1 MSLRKAVLQRITPLP
16 SRTPSPSL
24 QHDWPQSPDSE
35 TVFPDLAQGP
45 IPLHREPEPDEHV
58 ANRSKSPCVSPPS
71 PPSSPPPPFLPA
83 PALPRD
89 TAFVDS
95 PSSSLGSSSSS
106 SAAPLGNMQMGKRR
120 VLTSTSRAVRD
131 FMSPNGVVKR
141 WRVNIAEHAASLPAD
156 LATVS
161 ISGTVKRDPDLWF
174 DDGNIVLLCRDVAFR
189 VYRGLLTRHSVIFRD
204 LFSMAQPSTSETME
218 SCPVVH
224 ISDPP
229 DDLRH
234 LLKVM
239 CGLRNFPIIP
249 GERMEFAELAALIRM
264 SHKYHVED
272 LHTRAMHHFKLYFT
286 NDLAVWDTAGIDGN
300 LFLHIT
306 LPDAIA
312 AVNLARL
319 THADSVLPTALY
331 LCCQLD
337 AELTAGVE
345 RADGSTE
352 RLDAKDLE
360 LVLRGR
366 TELVRASTRGAC
378 TICKPSPSPQCASA
392 GGSKGSNGSGGGGGA
407 NACERALRE
416 ILNMM
421 LDGLQKDPIGDIA
434 GYAALDSW
442 EHWIE
447 DVVELWPL
455 CEPCRAMLHARDLDV
470 RRDVWK
476 RLPTYMGVAVEDW
489 KDPTVAATPH
499 K

>member
-24 QHDWPQSPDSE
+24 PHDWPQSPDAE
-35 TVFPDLAQGP
+35 TIFPDLA
-45 IPLHREPEPDEHV
+45 HREPEPDEHT
-58 ANRSKSPCVSPPS
+58 ATRSKSPE
-71 PPSSPPPPFLPA
+71 L
-83 PALPRD
+83 
-89 TAFVDS
+89 
-95 PSSSLGSSSSS
+95 
-106 SAAPLGNMQMGKRR
+106 
-120 VLTSTSRAVRD
+120 
-131 FMSPNGVVKR
+131 MSPNGVVKR
-141 WRVNIAEHAASLPAD
+141 WRVNIADHASSLPSE

-161 ISGTVKRDPDLWF
+161 LNGTVKRDPDLWF
-174 DDGNIVLLCRDVAFR
+174 DDGNIVLLCRDIAFR

-229 DDLRH
+229 DDLRY
-234 LLKVM
+234 LLRVL
-239 CGLRNFPIIP
+239 CGLRKFPVIP

-272 LHTRAMHHFKLYFT
+272 LHSRAMHHFKLYFT
-286 NDLAVWDTAGIDGN
+286 NDLAVWDTAGVDGN

-306 LPDAIA
+306 PPDAIA
-312 AVNLARL
+312 AINLARL

-337 AELTAGVE
+337 GELTSGVE
-345 RADGSTE
+345 RADGTTE
-352 RLDAKDLE
+352 RLDPKDLE

-378 TICKPSPSPQCASA
+378 TICKPHPSPQCAGA
-392 GGSKGSNGSGGGGGA
+392 KGS
-407 NACERALRE
+407 CERALRE
-416 ILNMM
+416 ILGMM

-455 CEPCRAMLHARDLDV
+455 CEPCRTMLHARDLDV

-476 RLPTYMGVAVEDW
+476 RLPQYMGVTVEDW
-489 KDPTVAATPH
+489 KDPTVPVAGPT

>member
-24 QHDWPQSPDSE
+24 PHEWTQSPDTE
-35 TVFPDLAQGP
+35 PVFPDLVQHQQQ
-45 IPLHREPEPDEHV
+45 IHREPEPDEHI
-58 ANRSKSPCVSPPS
+58 ATRSKSP
-71 PPSSPPPPFLPA
+71 
-83 PALPRD
+83 
-89 TAFVDS
+89 DS
-95 PSSSLGSSSSS
+95 
-106 SAAPLGNMQMGKRR
+106 
-120 VLTSTSRAVRD
+120 

-141 WRVNIAEHAASLPAD
+141 WRVNIADHAASLPSE

-161 ISGTVKRDPDLWF
+161 LSGTVKRDPDLWF
-174 DDGNIVLLCRDVAFR
+174 EDGNIVLLCRDTAFR

-204 LFSMAQPSTSETME
+204 LFSMAQPSASETME

-234 LLKVM
+234 LLRVL
-239 CGLRNFPIIP
+239 CGTRKFPVIP
-249 GERMEFAELAALIRM
+249 GERMEFVELAALIRM

-272 LHTRAMHHFKLYFT
+272 LHSRAMHHLKLYFT
-286 NDLAVWDTAGIDGN
+286 NDLAVWDTAGVDGN

-306 LPDAIA
+306 PPDAIA

-345 RADGSTE
+345 RPDGSTE
-352 RLDAKDLE
+352 RLEPKDLE

-378 TICKPSPSPQCASA
+378 TICRPAPSAQCA
-392 GGSKGSNGSGGGGGA
+392 GKG
-407 NACERALRE
+407 CERALRE

-476 RLPTYMGVAVEDW
+476 RLPQYMGVAVEDW
-489 KDPTVAATPH
+489 KDPTVSATPT

>member
-24 QHDWPQSPDSE
+24 PHDWPQSPDSE
-35 TVFPDLAQGP
+35 TIFPDLAA
-45 IPLHREPEPDEHV
+45 HREPEPDEHI
-58 ANRSKSPCVSPPS
+58 ASRSKSP
-71 PPSSPPPPFLPA
+71 
-83 PALPRD
+83 
-89 TAFVDS
+89 
-95 PSSSLGSSSSS
+95 
-106 SAAPLGNMQMGKRR
+106 
-120 VLTSTSRAVRD
+120 D

-141 WRVNIAEHAASLPAD
+141 WRVSITDHAASLPSE

-161 ISGTVKRDPDLWF
+161 LSGTVKRDPDLWF
-174 DDGNIVLLCRDVAFR
+174 EDGNIVLLCRDTAFR

-224 ISDPP
+224 ISDAP
-229 DDLRH
+229 DDLRY
-234 LLKVM
+234 LLRVM
-239 CGLRNFPIIP
+239 CGLRKFPVIP
-249 GERMEFAELAALIRM
+249 GERMEFSELAALIRM

-272 LHTRAMHHFKLYFT
+272 LHTRAMHHLKLYFT
-286 NDLAVWDTAGIDGN
+286 NDLAVWDTAGVDGN

-306 LPDAIA
+306 PPDAIA

-337 AELTAGVE
+337 GELAAGVE
-345 RADGSTE
+345 RPDGSTE

-378 TICKPSPSPQCASA
+378 TICRPSPSPQCAA
-392 GGSKGSNGSGGGGGA
+392 KG
-407 NACERALRE
+407 CERALRE

-455 CEPCRAMLHARDLDV
+455 CEPCRGMLHARDLEV

-476 RLPTYMGVAVEDW
+476 RLPQFMGVAVEDW
-489 KDPTVAATPH
+489 KDPTAPAPA

>member
-24 QHDWPQSPDSE
+24 PHEWPQSPD
-35 TVFPDLAQGP
+35 TDAVFPDLAA
-45 IPLHREPEPDEHV
+45 HREHEPDEHI
-58 ANRSKSPCVSPPS
+58 ATRPKSPE
-71 PPSSPPPPFLPA
+71 
-83 PALPRD
+83 
-89 TAFVDS
+89 
-95 PSSSLGSSSSS
+95 
-106 SAAPLGNMQMGKRR
+106 
-120 VLTSTSRAVRD
+120 
-131 FMSPNGVVKR
+131 FMSSTGVVKR
-141 WRVNIAEHAASLPAD
+141 WRVSITDHAAPALPSELASVSL
-156 LATVS
+156 
-161 ISGTVKRDPDLWF
+161 SGSVKRDPDLWF
-174 DDGNIVLLCRDVAFR
+174 EDGNIVLLCRDSAFR

-229 DDLRH
+229 DDLRY
-234 LLKVM
+234 LLRVM
-239 CGLRNFPIIP
+239 CGLRKFPIIP

-272 LHTRAMHHFKLYFT
+272 LHSRAMHHFKLYFT
-286 NDLAVWDTAGIDGN
+286 NDLAVWDTAGVDGN

-306 LPDAIA
+306 PPDAITA
-312 AVNLARL
+312 INLARL
-319 THADSVLPTALY
+319 THTDSVLPTALY

-345 RADGSTE
+345 RPDGSTE
-352 RLDAKDLE
+352 RLEPKDLE

-378 TICKPSPSPQCASA
+378 TICKPSPSPQCVN
-392 GGSKGSNGSGGGGGA
+392 KG
-407 NACERALRE
+407 CERALRE
-416 ILNMM
+416 VLNMM

-447 DVVELWPL
+447 DVVDLWPL
-455 CEPCRAMLHARDLDV
+455 CEPCRTMLHARDLDV

-476 RLPTYMGVAVEDW
+476 RLPRFMGVTVEDW
-489 KDPTVAATPH
+489 KDPTAAAAAPAPA

>member
-24 QHDWPQSPDSE
+24 HHDWPQSPDSE
-35 TVFPDLAQGP
+35 TIFPDLAP
-45 IPLHREPEPDEHV
+45 HREPEPDEHT
-58 ANRSKSPCVSPPS
+58 ASSSKSPCVPS
-71 PPSSPPPPFLPA
+71 PLSSSSSPP
-83 PALPRD
+83 
-89 TAFVDS
+89 
-95 PSSSLGSSSSS
+95 SSSSS
-106 SAAPLGNMQMGKRR
+106 SAAAAVPADDHSPCSSSRGKAQDKGKEKGKHTHMGNRR
-120 VLTSTSRAVRD
+120 VLTSRSSRARD
-131 FMSPNGVVKR
+131 FMSPSGVVKR
-141 WRVNIAEHAASLPAD
+141 WRVNIADHAASLPSD

-161 ISGTVKRDPDLWF
+161 LSGTVKRDPDLWF
-174 DDGNIVLLCRDVAFR
+174 DDGNIVLLCRDTAFR

-234 LLKVM
+234 LLRVM
-239 CGLRNFPIIP
+239 CGLRSFPIVP
-249 GERMEFAELAALIRM
+249 GERMEFSELASLVRM
-264 SHKYHVED
+264 SHKYHVDD
-272 LHTRAMHHFKLYFT
+272 LHSRAMHHLKLYFT
-286 NDLAVWDTAGIDGN
+286 NDLAVWDSAGIDGN

-306 LPDAIA
+306 PPDAIT

-319 THADSVLPTALY
+319 THTDSVLPTALY

-345 RADGSTE
+345 RPDGSTE
-352 RLDAKDLE
+352 RLDPKDLE

-378 TICKPSPSPQCASA
+378 TICRPAPSAQCT
-392 GGSKGSNGSGGGGGA
+392 GTGKGGGGSSSGGSGSTSG
-407 NACERALRE
+407 CERALRE

-476 RLPTYMGVAVEDW
+476 RLPQYMGVAVEDW

>member
-24 QHDWPQSPDSE
+24 PHEWPQSPDSE
-35 TVFPDLAQGP
+35 TIFPDLAS
-45 IPLHREPEPDEHV
+45 HRELEPDEHT
-58 ANRSKSPCVSPPS
+58 ASRSKSP
-71 PPSSPPPPFLPA
+71 
-83 PALPRD
+83 
-89 TAFVDS
+89 
-95 PSSSLGSSSSS
+95 
-106 SAAPLGNMQMGKRR
+106 
-120 VLTSTSRAVRD
+120 D

-141 WRVNIAEHAASLPAD
+141 WRINLGDHASSLPAE

-161 ISGTVKRDPDLWF
+161 LSGTVKRDPDLWF
-174 DDGNIVLLCRDVAFR
+174 EDGNIVLLCRDTAFR

-234 LLKVM
+234 LLRVL
-239 CGLRNFPIIP
+239 CGIRKFPVIP
-249 GERMEFAELAALIRM
+249 GERMEFAELAALVRM

-272 LHTRAMHHFKLYFT
+272 LHSRAMHHLKLYFT
-286 NDLAVWDTAGIDGN
+286 NDLSVWDTAGVDGN

-306 LPDAIA
+306 PQDAITA
-312 AVNLARL
+312 INLARL
-319 THADSVLPTALY
+319 THTDSVLPTALY

-337 AELTAGVE
+337 SELTTGVE
-345 RADGSTE
+345 RSDGSTE
-352 RLDAKDLE
+352 RLDPKDLE

-378 TICKPSPSPQCASA
+378 TICKPTPSGQCT
-392 GGSKGSNGSGGGGGA
+392 SK
-407 NACERALRE
+407 ACERALRE
-416 ILNMM
+416 ILGMM

-434 GYAALDSW
+434 GYAALDTW

-455 CEPCRAMLHARDLDV
+455 CEPCRTMLHARDLEV

-476 RLPTYMGVAVEDW
+476 RLPQYMGITVEDW
-489 KDPTVAATPH
+489 KDPTAPAAAPA